1 MTTTTKANQDYS
13 LSERITKKLNEN
25 MPLRLLAEFLSSM
38 LFIFFMNLVLA
49 LGEDNI
55 PIFRFTS
62 NYNVGNGI
70 WIGFMTMVG
79 FFWFQKTG
87 IATNLINLTLKK
99 MRGQIDGKTYWSS
112 TVAQFAGGIFGALF
126 VFFIAAQFVDLATD
140 PMHAM
145 GGTKPKIKGMI
156 NTNVSNEAMYKF
168 WAVDGKVQ
176 TSFLNPW
183 ESYDLV
189 ENLYDTNRTFIY
201 LFAAGQGL
209 VNATWIVV
217 AFILNS
223 LVDDKSKNK
232 TQQFALRYIILIV
245 GISVTTIVYANT
257 TNWVRILTPTIV
269 NVFNDLNK
277 GTVAYHHS
285 IMVLETTMIYISMQM
300 IGVIF
305 VYFEVVWED
314 SIGAKQKEFAKNE
327 QKEIRI

>member
-1 MTTTTKANQDYS
+1 MTTTRASKDLNW
-13 LSERITKKLNEN
+13 SERITKKLNDN
-25 MPLRLLAEFLSSM
+25 LPLRLLAEFLSSM

-49 LGEDNI
+49 LGEDDI

-62 NYNVGNGI
+62 NYNFGNGI

-79 FFWFQKTG
+79 FYWFQKTG

-99 MRGQIDGKTYWSS
+99 MRGQIDGTTYWSS
-112 TVAQFAGGIFGALF
+112 TVVQFVGGIFGALF
-126 VFFIAAQFVDLATD
+126 VFFIAAQFVDLSTD

-156 NTNVSNEAMYKF
+156 NTNVSNDALYKF

-189 ENLYDTNRTFIY
+189 NNLYSTNKTLIY
-201 LFAAGQGL
+201 IFAAGQGL
-209 VNATWIVV
+209 VNASWIVV

-223 LVDDKSKNK
+223 IVDDKANNK

-269 NVFNDLNK
+269 NVFNDWSK
-277 GTVAYHHS
+277 GTVEYHHS
-285 IMVLETTMIYISMQM
+285 ILVLQTTMVYISMQM
-300 IGVIF
+300 IGVVF
-305 VYFEVVWED
+305 VYFEIVWKD

-327 QKEIRI
+327 PEEIRI